1 MRLLSKEFS
10 QSSPQY
16 WVRIPGRE
24 TDIWERL
31 LPVVQKHLML
41 GQNLIGQPV
50 AGEPLCFAPASDL
63 VPAAWSTVDQGSFR
77 LDFNESL
84 FAVSESDPCI
94 EHVFEV
100 LALYVSIDLERS
112 FAQGQNCRINF
123 SP

>member
-10 QSSPQY
+10 QSIPQH

-41 GQNLIGQPV
+41 GQSLIGHPV
-50 AGEPLCFAPASDL
+50 AGEALRFAPASDL

-84 FAVSESDPCI
+84 FAASESDPCI
-94 EHVFEV
+94 ERVFEV
-100 LALYVSIDLERS
+100 LSLHICVDLERP
-112 FAQGQNCRINF
+112 FAQSQNCRINL